1 MKRHSTF
8 LRRTLMLVYGTVL
21 LFAVLIIGIYNV
33 ISPRLFAQNKIDDLI
48 PKGQIIAGYIESTL
62 RGEISTAYLVPLIG
76 RSTSQW
82 EATVWVVDASG
93 DTLIRTQQSSGRRV
107 GKLPAALANSMLPTV
122 LSGEIA
128 THIGSPEDLVATR
141 SSMQENASDES
152 VLGGIAQSETQ
163 ESDSSGEE
171 VMTGSIVAVALPIT
185 FWGDVVGAVFMAQSM
200 TTSSPPSW
208 REEIVAPSSEERKLS
223 ARPSSP
229 NSSGRWSSARTLRSP
244 PAIVSATERIRASGR
259 DMREAK

>member
-107 GKLPAALANSMLPTV
+107 GKLPAALASSMLPTV

-128 THIGSPEDLVATR
+128 THIGSPEDLVVTR
-141 SSMQENASDES
+141 S
-152 VLGGIAQSETQ
+152 GAQGS
-163 ESDSSGEE
+163 SSGE
-171 VMTGSIVAVALPIT
+171 
-185 FWGDVVGAVFMAQSM
+185 MA
-200 TTSSPPSW
+200 
-208 REEIVAPSSEERKLS
+208 
-223 ARPSSP
+223 
-229 NSSGRWSSARTLRSP
+229 
-244 PAIVSATERIRASGR
+244 
-259 DMREAK
+259 